1 MKNFISVALLVATV
15 QSSASNYTVVIPFS
29 DKNINFINNPITPGE
44 PEAPD
49 ESGIDGTVNVSK
61 KTINRGETI
70 IISWNY
76 AAIDSIVI
84 DGVGT
89 YNQSSGSISVKPTTS
104 TNYSVTLY
112 KGENVKNETISVEVI
127 QLAPQISLTATSYKI
142 GIGKNAII
150 SWSVINSDDISIS
163 HIGTQLA
170 KTGSYNVTPTTDTT
184 YTLIA
189 KGYEDIPEK
198 TDSISIKVIPDAVI
212 NSFEVNQTTFN
223 KGESAIFTWD
233 VTNASKVTLNGVV
246 IPIAT
251 TTATNKLNTVG
262 TVTYDLEVTSLSG
275 KTTKQ
280 TKTLTVN
287 ESNMI
292 NFFSVNGTESSTVT
306 AVSTLVKFTWDMVT
320 PKTLKITNNRGLST
334 TLSISAKS
342 YNYTFSH
349 PVGDT
354 VYTLEATNES
364 GEKFTKTV
372 TVKSV
377 ASPVI
382 NTVTSMSSIY
392 VGESYTLEWTGT
404 GITHYTLRSDDA
416 GTGIPTTDTEY
427 TSGSSFI
434 VPNPVA
440 SNNIIS
446 IFLMGYNEAG
456 TSVQKLIRYS
466 VLDSPTISIPTINT
480 NYRNS
485 ITVAPNAALKF
496 TVYSMTGGS
505 TLVGR
510 DSSNSYDIEFPT
522 NAPSTLGTYEYY
534 MAAYKTVN
542 GVTRYSNLLKATVIV
557 K

>member
-1 MKNFISVALLVATV
+1 MKKTISIALMAITLQAT
-15 QSSASNYTVVIPFS
+15 ASNYSVVIGVK
-29 DKNINFINNPITPGE
+29 DKNINFVNKITTPT
-44 PEAPD
+44 PPAD
-49 ESGIDGTVNVSK
+49 SGIEGSSSLSK
-61 KTINRGETI
+61 QTINRGETTV
-70 IISWNY
+70 ISWNY
-76 AAIDSIVI
+76 TDIDSITI

-89 YNQSSGSISVKPTTS
+89 YNQSSGSVNVKPTTS
-104 TNYSVTLY
+104 ITYSVTIH
-112 KGENVKNETISVEVI
+112 KGENVKHENLSVDVI

-142 GIGKNAII
+142 GVGKNAII
-150 SWSVINSDDISIS
+150 NWSVTNSDDISIS
-163 HIGTQLA
+163 NVGNNLA
-170 KTGSYNVTPTTDTT
+170 KSGTYNVSPTTDTT

-198 TDSISIKVIPDAVI
+198 TDSITIKVIPNAVI
-212 NSFEVNQTTFN
+212 NSFDVNNTTFN
-223 KGESAIFTWD
+223 KGETAIFTWD
-233 VTNASKVTLNGVV
+233 ITNASKITLNGVV
-246 IPIAT
+246 IPVAT
-251 TTATNKLNTVG
+251 TTSSIKLNTVG

-275 KTTKQ
+275 QTTKQ

-292 NFFSVNGTESSTVT
+292 NFFSVNGTETSTVT
-306 AVSTLVKFTWDMVT
+306 AVSTLIKFTWDMVT

-334 TLSISAKS
+334 TLPIASKTYS
-342 YNYTFSH
+342 YTFNH

-354 VYTLEATNES
+354 IYTLEATNES

-377 ASPVI
+377 SSPVI

-404 GITHYTLRSDDA
+404 GITRYTLRSDDA

-427 TSGSSFI
+427 TSGSSFV

-466 VLDSPTISIPTINT
+466 VIDSPTIALPTINT

-485 ITVAPNAALKF
+485 ITVAPNAALTF
-496 TVYSMTGGS
+496 TVYSMSGGS

-510 DSSNSYDIEFPT
+510 DSSNSYDVAFPT
-522 NAPSTLGTYEYY
+522 HAPAITGTYEYY